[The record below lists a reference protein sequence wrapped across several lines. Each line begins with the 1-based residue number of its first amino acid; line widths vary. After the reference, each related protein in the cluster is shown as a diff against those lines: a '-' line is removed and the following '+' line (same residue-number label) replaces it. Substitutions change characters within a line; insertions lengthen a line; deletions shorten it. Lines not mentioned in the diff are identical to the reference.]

1 MNRLLLAAAALCF
14 MLSFG
19 YTLFALGAGKFR
31 PARFNFLAM
40 LGGFAAQSAFLYLRG
55 LEVKSCP
62 LHTLF
67 DLLIFLSWSITLI
80 YLLIGPAY
88 RLSLLGAFTSPL
100 VLLLTLVALVLPPSG
115 IVPTPFANPWV
126 EFHAALSIIAY
137 GAFGLA
143 GVAGVMYLVQDKQL
157 KSGRGSALLYNL
169 PPISALAT
177 AILRLLGLGF
187 LLLTVAFA
195 AGFISGI
202 SIVGLKF
209 GASLVIWL
217 IYGGILLLR
226 RFHALAPRRIATLA
240 IGVFAFAL
248 LLLPGIHYLSLQ
260 RL

>member
-14 MLSFG
+14 LLSFG

-31 PARFNFLAM
+31 PARFNLVAM
-40 LGGFAAQSAFLYLRG
+40 LGGFAAQSAYLYWRG

-67 DLLIFLSWSITLI
+67 DLLVFLSWSITFI
-80 YLLIGPAY
+80 YIIVGPAY

-100 VLLLTLVALVLPPSG
+100 VLVLTLIALVLPHPES
-115 IVPTPFANPWV
+115 VPPPFANPWV

-137 GAFGLA
+137 GSFGLA
-143 GVAGVMYLVQDKQL
+143 SVAGVMYLLQEKQL
-157 KSGRGSALLYNL
+157 KSGKASQLLYHL
-169 PPISALAT
+169 PPIHDLAT
-177 AILRLLGLGF
+177 ANKRLVGLGF

-195 AGFISGI
+195 AGFISGLPI
-202 SIVGLKF
+202 LGLKF
-209 GASLVIWL
+209 WASGLIWTL
-217 IYGGILLLR
+217 YGGILLVWR
-226 RFHALAPRRIATLA
+226 IHALTPRRIATLSVG
-240 IGVFAFAL
+240 IFTFAL